1 MSSYDL
7 IIRNGIVVDGTGAK
21 PYRAD
26 VGITAD
32 RVAAIGDLADA
43 TAERSIDAEGRF
55 VAPGFIDPHTHFDA
69 QIFYDPTCSD
79 ALQNGVTTILM
90 SNCGIGLAP
99 CRPDDRERYM
109 LMLEA
114 VEQIPHA
121 VQKAILPWSWETGPE
136 FIAALKKQ
144 KKALNL
150 MAYAALGPIQMYAM
164 GISESKSRRPT
175 RGEIDDMKRMISETM
190 DAGAIG
196 ISICYQGDNS
206 GHVDSDGG
214 PLPNDLLSHEDV
226 CDISNVLAERND
238 GLIQLLAGRAGIDP
252 TASLSEKLT
261 ALGRPV
267 LHSFLSQA
275 GEDGYALKKGLDWH
289 DRVNADGKTLL
300 SQTFSGRGWVEISLG
315 TAVSFDMDPTWREL
329 SFAGDDEARIAKL
342 QDPTFVQRLKE
353 AYNPQIFA
361 SNNGVIEELTLL
373 SAPDAP
379 EYERYI
385 GKKLG
390 PIAEERGMHIVDI
403 YADINI
409 KSRGRAAFK
418 TMDLTAS
425 LDAIMQVWGHKNVL
439 IGGSDGGAHLQ
450 SFVGAGWT
458 TDLMVWLVRDSKR
471 VTVEDAHYQMSNVTA
486 QALGLSD
493 RGVLAPGMAADI
505 LVYSLDELF
514 FDTSKYYDADDLPAG
529 GRRKRINSG
538 GYRWILV
545 NGEIAMDGKEYTESS
560 SGLFLA
566 PDKSLGGPPA
576 TGGKARPVAAAA

>member
-1 MSSYDL
+1 MSDFDL
-7 IIRNGIVVDGTGAK
+7 IIRNGIVVDGMGGE
-21 PYRAD
+21 PFRAD
-26 VGITAD
+26 VGISNGRITE
-32 RVAAIGDLADA
+32 IGDLAHAGSTTSLDA
-43 TAERSIDAEGRF
+43 GGRF

-79 ALQNGVTTILM
+79 ALQNGVTTVLM

-99 CRPDDRERYM
+99 CRPEDRERYM

-136 FIAALKKQ
+136 FIDALKAQ
-144 KKALNL
+144 KKALNV
-150 MAYAALGPIQMYAM
+150 MVYAALGPIQMYAM
-164 GISESKSRRPT
+164 GIENSKTRRPT
-175 RGEIDDMKRMISETM
+175 DDEIADMKRMIGEM
-190 DAGAIG
+190 MEAGAVG
-196 ISICYQGDNS
+196 LSICYQGDNS

-214 PLPNDLLSHEDV
+214 PLPNDLLSMDDV
-226 CDISNVLAERND
+226 CRISEVLAERNE
-238 GLIQLLAGRAGIDP
+238 GLVQLLAGRAGIDP
-252 TASLSEKLT
+252 TAHLSERLT
-261 ALGRPV
+261 ELGRPI

-275 GEDGYALKKGLDWH
+275 GEDGYALKKGLEWH
-289 DRVNADGKTLL
+289 DRVNAQGRTLL

-329 SFAGDDEARIAKL
+329 SFAGDDTARIAKL
-342 QDPTFVQRLKE
+342 QDPAFRDRLKA
-353 AYNPQIFA
+353 AYDPQIFA

-373 SAPDAP
+373 SSPGAP
-379 EYERYI
+379 EYAEEI
-385 GKKLG
+385 GQKLG
-390 PIAEERGMHIVDI
+390 PIAEKRGMHIVDL

-409 KSRGRAAFK
+409 KSGGRAAFK

-458 TDLMVWLVRDSKR
+458 TDLMVWLVRDSGR
-471 VTVEDAHYQMSNVTA
+471 VKVEDAHYQMSNMTA
-486 QALGLSD
+486 RALGLTD
-493 RGVLAPGMAADI
+493 RGVLAPGKAADI

-529 GRRKRINSG
+529 GRRKRINAG
-538 GYRWILV
+538 GYRWVVV
-545 NGEIAMDGKEYTESS
+545 NGEVVMDGATYTGGS
-560 SGLFLA
+560 SGRFLG
-566 PDKSLGGPPA
+566 PDNVVGVAGSGH
-576 TGGKARPVAAAA
+576 ARGRETLTA